1 MKGNVIKMGLQRD
14 MKLRQEQKKCEKYCE
29 FCGHTMTFYAFEKDR
44 KVCSHCGRFN
54 YKNKRVEFKYKLNSV
69 VLKHL

>member
-1 MKGNVIKMGLQRD
+1 MALQRD
-14 MKLRQEQKKCEKYCE
+14 MKLRSEQMKFEKYCE

-44 KVCSHCGRFN
+44 KVCKHCGRFN